1 MKYYEL
7 LETIKDQFIAD
18 PFTNTVTEGDIFE
31 VDLKKQT
38 IFPLSHI
45 IVNNATTSTG
55 VIQFNITVL
64 CMDVVD
70 KTNDEES
77 DNFRGNDNEP
87 DVMNTQ
93 LAVCMRAMEVF
104 KRGDSTR
111 TFELVG
117 DPTYEPFRER
127 FENFLAGWAVTFNVQ
142 IPNDMT
148 VC

>member
-7 LETIKDQFIAD
+7 LETIKDQFKAD
-18 PFTNTVTEGDIFE
+18 PFCNTVTEGDIFE
-31 VDLKKQT
+31 VDLGKQT

-45 IVNNATTSTG
+45 MVNNATTLTG

-64 CMDVVD
+64 CMDIVD
-70 KTNDEES
+70 KTSDAES
-77 DNFRGNDNEP
+77 DSFRGNDNEP

-93 LAVCMRAMEVF
+93 LAVAMRAMDVF
-104 KRGDSTR
+104 KRGEGTR

-127 FENFLAGWAVTFNVQ
+127 FENFLAGWAVTFTVQ
-142 IPNDMT
+142 IPNTMT